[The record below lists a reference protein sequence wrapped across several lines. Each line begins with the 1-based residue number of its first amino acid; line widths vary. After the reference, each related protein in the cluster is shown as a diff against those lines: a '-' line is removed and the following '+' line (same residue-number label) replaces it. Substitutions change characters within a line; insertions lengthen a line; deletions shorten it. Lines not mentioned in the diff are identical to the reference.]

1 MTINDKIK
9 NKLLKNYPILKEA
22 DNKDYITWMHPK
34 PIFKP
39 NNNIMWLFKVEINNK
54 CLIEWFNDEF
64 LSKPTDQRGSETD
77 TDMTS
82 PKRKNWIRCFF
93 SELENLQTS
102 SYVFSFSNQ
111 WEDSYL
117 SNGGHRINFTAR
129 FLNPQETIQNI
140 DFDLEFTFIN
150 IEGNEKPKTVNLKG
164 CRNLLDVKKRVGI
177 RNWNYL
183 MDNSYHSVDLYYF
196 EFETGDEARKYHSE
210 VFLYSNDNLPKIDK
224 IHSIWSTVNNF
235 VRPVSDWY
243 GFDND
248 SILPIFKEIW
258 SKKKVYNESKP
269 YKLMLRAFLFWKKGF
284 VPTDED
290 SLQEFVKNTPI
301 TENEKKNFKSDFIKA
316 LTLYKK
322 QKELNSSRFSYNF
335 TRMFEY
341 FCQIMFILKRQRD
354 WKENQ
359 YLMIGDEDAFV
370 SGMDTAIKN
379 LLTESTAAGEGKG
392 TYHYDRSTSATE
404 IGLLECVRKVL
415 GKLILNNV
423 IVERDPR
430 RNIPKSEKEL
440 LPSECFILGVSVQQT
455 DNEYHH
461 IYKFYSQGGKS
472 SIHNVVRCH
481 KDVNQY
487 IKDFE
492 TTSDAI
498 KSMLN
503 DKTWISKFSD
513 EKLDYWKNGG
523 MSDLIKK
530 ENDNTYLYQSDKM
543 DLIELDT
550 NDLNN
555 SPHTYID
562 VKL

>member
-284 VPTDED
+284 VSTDED

-301 TENEKKNFKSDFIKA
+301 TENEKKNFKSDFTEA

-341 FCQIMFILKRQRD
+341 FCVMMFILKRKRS
-354 WKENQ
+354 WKKNQ
-359 YLMIGDEDAFV
+359 YLMISDKDTFV
-370 SGMDTAIKN
+370 SGMDTTIKN
-379 LLTESTAAGEGKG
+379 LLTESNNAGEGKG

-415 GKLILNNV
+415 GKLILNKV
-423 IVERDPR
+423 IVERDPK
-430 RNIPKSEKEL
+430 RNISKSEKQL
-440 LPSECFILGVSVQQT
+440 LPSECFILGFTIQQG

-461 IYKFYSQGGKS
+461 IYKFYSRGGES
-472 SIHNVVRCH
+472 SVNNVVRCH